1 MKHDYRGFYMHELN
15 ERYKFSY
22 PPYFRLIEIRLK
34 ARDEKQLDRMATEL
48 GNALR
53 KTFSKRVLGP
63 TIPYVNRVRNLYQR
77 HLLLKVEKTLSVAN
91 VKNQLMV
98 ALTEFRQKPENRSLI
113 LQIDVDPL

>member
-1 MKHDYRGFYMHELN
+1 
-15 ERYKFSY
+15 
-22 PPYFRLIEIRLK
+22 
-34 ARDEKQLDRMATEL
+34 L